1 MHPDEFSSKF
11 IRNNTSN
18 LVLLPGSQSQSSTSE
33 SNMNETNNSNNSN
46 LDNSNANNNNNEAE
60 SNTYN
65 AELLLNLKKNN
76 DHQSKHHD
84 NMLSVN
90 YSPKS
95 NNSLSPGLIIN
106 DVHNNEEDEEEVS
119 SLPNREEYSPPISS
133 SPPHENFGSS
143 AASTTSSSSS
153 IIQHSDDLEKV
164 VEVSSPSSSIDT
176 SSSPSMRNSRSQQ
189 IKSSANQNDYC
200 DNMSRS
206 PSGDQKMQQQHQ
218 HQTSRNL
225 SSSTPSTSL
234 IRKRDGSVNSQ
245 TSSGGGTI
253 RSGKLDGISFLL
265 NGSVVKGVSSRKEVI
280 PQRKRRDFIP
290 NELKDDHYWER
301 RRKNNLAAKR
311 SREKRRLNDIV
322 LETKVLE
329 LTNANNV
336 LKLKLDLVMRKF
348 DMCDEEMD
356 KLFEENK
363 HLLVVQESLDL
374 HELLGSNDDSNQH
387 MRGDSYDMS
396 NEQSPMSNHQNQNIQ
411 SMHSHNNNNESD
423 SSIISNPSK
432 KSKLLFLLIILY
444 IYYKNIQS
452 IFN

>member
-18 LVLLPGSQSQSSTSE
+18 LVVLPGSQSQSSE
-33 SNMNETNNSNNSN
+33 SNMNETNNSNNTN
-46 LDNSNANNNNNEAE
+46 LDNSNANNNDADA
-60 SNTYN
+60 NTYN

-106 DVHNNEEDEEEVS
+106 DVHNNDEDDEEES

-143 AASTTSSSSS
+143 AASTTSSSS

-164 VEVSSPSSSIDT
+164 AEVSSPSSSIEN
-176 SSSPSMRNSRSQQ
+176 SAPSIMRNSRSQQ

-200 DNMSRS
+200 NMSRS
-206 PSGDQKMQQQHQ
+206 PSSDQKMQQQQ
-218 HQTSRNL
+218 HQTTRNL
-225 SSSTPSTSL
+225 SNSTPSTSL

-253 RSGKLDGISFLL
+253 RSAKLDGISFLL
-265 NGSVVKGVSSRKEVI
+265 NGSVVKGVNRKEVI

-348 DMCDEEMD
+348 DLCDDEMD

-396 NEQSPMSNHQNQNIQ
+396 NEQSPMSNHQNQSIQ
-411 SMHSHNNNNESD
+411 SMHNHNNNNNESD
-423 SSIISNPSK
+423 SSIISNPNK
-432 KSKLLFLLIILY
+432 KGKIILVKY
-444 IYYKNIQS
+444 
-452 IFN
+452 

>member
-1 MHPDEFSSKF
+1 M
-11 IRNNTSN
+11 RNNTSN
-18 LVLLPGSQSQSSTSE
+18 LVVLPGSQSQSSE
-33 SNMNETNNSNNSN
+33 SNMNETNNSNNAN
-46 LDNSNANNNNNEAE
+46 IDNSNTNNETE

-106 DVHNNEEDEEEVS
+106 DVHNNEEEES
-119 SLPNREEYSPPISS
+119 SMPNREEYSPPISS

-143 AASTTSSSSS
+143 AASTTSSSS

-164 VEVSSPSSSIDT
+164 AEASSPSSSIET
-176 SSSPSMRNSRSQQ
+176 SSPSMRNSRSQQ

-200 DNMSRS
+200 DLSRS
-206 PSGDQKMQQQHQ
+206 PSSDQKLQQQRQQQHQ
-218 HQTSRNL
+218 SARNL
-225 SSSTPSTSL
+225 SNSTPSTSL

-253 RSGKLDGISFLL
+253 RSAKLDGISFLL
-265 NGSVVKGVSSRKEVI
+265 NGSVVKGVTRKEVI

-336 LKLKLDLVMRKF
+336 LKLKLDLVMKKF
-348 DMCDEEMD
+348 DLCDDEMD

-411 SMHSHNNNNESD
+411 NMHNNNNESD

-432 KSKLLFLLIILY
+432 KSK
-444 IYYKNIQS
+444 S
-452 IFN
+452 